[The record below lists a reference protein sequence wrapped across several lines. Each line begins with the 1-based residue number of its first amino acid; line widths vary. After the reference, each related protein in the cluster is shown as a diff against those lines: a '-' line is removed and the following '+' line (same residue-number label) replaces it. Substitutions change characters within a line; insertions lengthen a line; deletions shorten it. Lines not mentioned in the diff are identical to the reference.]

1 MTVRW
6 ELRVR
11 STSRLAAAAGVSGLG
26 LCCLEESFTRI
37 LHVFKNRQNR
47 PNSAGVVANAS
58 PSLSTRRASPP
69 PAPSPVGQHVPAR
82 ETDTIRLPQAA
93 NSTGKGGS
101 GGRRGRGRLRSSGL
115 RVQLRSAGAGA
126 MGGGGRSALTQQHPL
141 SLTVTPL
148 QLGQEGEKWKRTSEQ
163 EEGGV
168 SRECWKRKVTSASR
182 GSSGIALGTRRAP
195 FPLARLPDEVAR
207 PRPEAPQASL
217 HAWLARLR
225 VTDGATCTGGDGGAC
240 SRAALGAR
248 RPGPGGQVTAS
259 QSR

>member
-1 MTVRW
+1 
-6 ELRVR
+6 
-11 STSRLAAAAGVSGLG
+11 
-26 LCCLEESFTRI
+26 
-37 LHVFKNRQNR
+37 
-47 PNSAGVVANAS
+47 
-58 PSLSTRRASPP
+58 
-69 PAPSPVGQHVPAR
+69 
-82 ETDTIRLPQAA
+82 
-93 NSTGKGGS
+93 
-101 GGRRGRGRLRSSGL
+101 
-115 RVQLRSAGAGA
+115 

-168 SRECWKRKVTSASR
+168 SRECWKRKVTSASC

-225 VTDGATCTGGDGGAC
+225 VMDGTTCTGGDGGAC

-248 RPGPGGQVTAS
+248 RPGPSDQVTTS

>member
-26 LCCLEESFTRI
+26 LCCLEESFTLI

-69 PAPSPVGQHVPAR
+69 PVPSRVRGPAR
-82 ETDTIRLPQAA
+82 AR
-93 NSTGKGGS
+93 TGNRHDPPPPSCKLNRE
-101 GGRRGRGRLRSSGL
+101 RRERRKEGPGAP
-115 RVQLRSAGAGA
+115 VQLRSAGA

-240 SRAALGAR
+240 WRAALGAR